1 MMRKYFAITLM
12 LFFCMNIFGQV
23 REFHSIPTERSN
35 QLDKMGIDDSTM
47 LNSYESDFLNE
58 VFKDSLKVFDF
69 IEKRIG
75 FLKGGSGSCKSDYFK
90 MHKTHISD
98 KNSLCDNG
106 HLYIFNKAEKEA
118 SGGYD
123 AAIVYWSKFAIPKD
137 KLLKRLKSISSRLM
151 INSK

>member
-1 MMRKYFAITLM
+1 MRKYFAITLM

-69 IEKRIG
+69 IGKRIG
-75 FLKGGSGSCKSDYFK
+75 FLKGGSGSCTS
-90 MHKTHISD
+90 
-98 KNSLCDNG
+98 SL
-106 HLYIFNKAEKEA
+106 
-118 SGGYD
+118 
-123 AAIVYWSKFAIPKD
+123 
-137 KLLKRLKSISSRLM
+137 
-151 INSK
+151 

>member
-69 IEKRIG
+69 IGKRIG

-123 AAIVYWSKFAIPKD
+123 AAIVYWSKFIIPKV
-137 KLLKRLKSISSRLM
+137 KLIKILKSISSRLM